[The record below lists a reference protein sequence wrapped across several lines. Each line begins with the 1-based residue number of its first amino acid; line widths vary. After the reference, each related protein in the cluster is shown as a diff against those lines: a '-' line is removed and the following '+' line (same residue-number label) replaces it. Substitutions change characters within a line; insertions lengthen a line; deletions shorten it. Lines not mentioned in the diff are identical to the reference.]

1 MRLVAVMVASVA
13 ALQPPK
19 ALQAILFDIDGTLF
33 DSDPVHLRAF
43 QKILVEE
50 GFNGGVEIDEA
61 FFMKTISGRQNK
73 LICRDIFPEWDEAR
87 SEAFSAR
94 KEQMFRDM
102 SKGSLVPIDGL
113 IDFMGEID
121 RRGLRKAAVTNAPRL
136 NAESMLDGIERR
148 EWFDALVIGD
158 ECVRAKPD
166 PEPYL
171 VAAQA
176 LGVEIAQCVVVED
189 SPSGASAGAAAG
201 AFVVGMLSSQTPEA
215 LTAAGCAALVR
226 DYRELGALL
235 ALEPAGQAS

>member
-1 MRLVAVMVASVA
+1 MRLVALMVASVA

-19 ALQAILFDIDGTLF
+19 PPQAILFDIDGTLF

-73 LICRDIFPEWDEAR
+73 LICRDIFPDWDEAR

-121 RRGLRKAAVTNAPRL
+121 RCGLRKAAVTNAPRL

-171 VAAQA
+171 VAARA

>member
-1 MRLVAVMVASVA
+1 MVASVA

-87 SEAFSAR
+87 FEAFSAR

-102 SKGSLVPIDGL
+102 SRGSLAPIDGL

-121 RRGLRKAAVTNAPRL
+121 RCGLRKAA
-136 NAESMLDGIERR
+136 
-148 EWFDALVIGD
+148 
-158 ECVRAKPD
+158 
-166 PEPYL
+166 
-171 VAAQA
+171 
-176 LGVEIAQCVVVED
+176 
-189 SPSGASAGAAAG
+189 
-201 AFVVGMLSSQTPEA
+201 TPEA